1 MVVDLNLI
9 LLPVFG
15 FLIGVFVTTVGGG
28 GGVFYVPVLTLFFDI
43 STQLA
48 VATSLAAVLPTTLM
62 GALSH
67 HRLGNVNIRLGI
79 IFGMG
84 GIVGTLLGAYMA
96 NKIPSLLLRK
106 IFGIFLLIM
115 TIPMIINALKRSK
128 KSYKKDENVKLTGNK
143 TFLGS
148 FFGVVSGTMAG
159 LFGISGTPPVTAG
172 LYMFGLPA
180 VAVVGTSLFVLTF
193 NAVSGLSSYY
203 LLGQFNLTLIILLG
217 GGGAVG
223 AFIAPYIVKRINE
236 KTLERIYAP
245 LLVSLNLIIAF
256 AMLI

>member
-1 MVVDLNLI
+1 MVFDLHLI

-15 FLIGVFVTTVGGG
+15 FLIGAFVTTIGGG

-48 VATSLAAVLPTTLM
+48 VATSLAAVLPTTIM

-67 HRLGNVNIRLGI
+67 HRLGHVNIRLGL
-79 IFGMG
+79 IFGIG
-84 GIVGTLLGAYMA
+84 GVAGTLFGVYMA
-96 NKIPSLLLRK
+96 NKIPSILLRK

-115 TIPMIINALKRSK
+115 TVPMIINALKRRK
-128 KSYKKDENVKLTGNK
+128 KSYKENESVKLTSK
-143 TFLGS
+143 KAFLGS

-172 LYMFGLPA
+172 LYIFGLPA

-193 NAVSGLSSYY
+193 NAVSGLSGYY

-217 GGGAVG
+217 GGVALG

-236 KTLERIYAP
+236 QTIEKIYAP
-245 LLVSLNLIIAF
+245 LLVSLNLIISF
-256 AMLI
+256 AMIL